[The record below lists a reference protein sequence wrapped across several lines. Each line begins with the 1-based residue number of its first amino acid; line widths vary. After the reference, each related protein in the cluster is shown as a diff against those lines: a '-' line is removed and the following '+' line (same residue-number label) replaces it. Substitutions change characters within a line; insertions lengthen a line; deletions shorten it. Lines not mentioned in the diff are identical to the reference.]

1 MIILASHTE
10 NGTNTA
16 EIRIEPQEFWKAL
29 EDAYVEN
36 TDKIVVPGYAAGLA
50 PRSEIEKLY
59 GETALFDEALDLC
72 VPKLYG
78 RYLQEQGIRPVGRPQ
93 LTSVTWMQGGGAKFT
108 VCCDIYPEVTLGQ
121 YKGVEVRAKR
131 SDEEAFTA
139 EALLAA
145 CRNMQTEVP
154 QAMVSQK
161 LEAMLAREKMK
172 IGQDAIYH
180 LLADFTAVLEAAY
193 KEMDV
198 YRPKAQVQAEALDV
212 MLQTVSGDNKE
223 LSPEKFHALIRE
235 LVEHY
240 RIVPRSFDETIDGL
254 IAERGEKKRG
264 MTDDEKIEEA
274 FEAYLGSIQ
283 QTTGLWKE
291 NNAERAKDAARF
303 DLLLNAVAA
312 QENLSVSEEELMQ
325 VYRGIAEETGLE
337 TDEVMAQV
345 EEQPVREQLLRD
357 KARAFIVENAKE
369 TDA

>member
-235 LVEHY
+235 LVEIAGEN
-240 RIVPRSFDETIDGL
+240 RGGL
-254 IAERGEKKRG
+254 RGLSRV
-264 MTDDEKIEEA
+264 DPADH
-274 FEAYLGSIQ
+274 
-283 QTTGLWKE
+283 
-291 NNAERAKDAARF
+291 RA
-303 DLLLNAVAA
+303 
-312 QENLSVSEEELMQ
+312 
-325 VYRGIAEETGLE
+325 LE
-337 TDEVMAQV
+337 G
-345 EEQPVREQLLRD
+345 EQRRTCEGCGAL
-357 KARAFIVENAKE
+357 
-369 TDA
+369 